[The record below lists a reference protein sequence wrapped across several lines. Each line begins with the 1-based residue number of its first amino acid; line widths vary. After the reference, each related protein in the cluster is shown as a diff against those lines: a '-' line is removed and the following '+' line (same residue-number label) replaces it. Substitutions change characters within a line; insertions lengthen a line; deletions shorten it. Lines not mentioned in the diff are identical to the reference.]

1 MASPQTDDL
10 AVSLN
15 QQGNSLNFKIEST
28 EDVSLA
34 IECLE
39 LMNRKRKLN
48 NTEKSLKN
56 IEVQNKI

>member
-1 MASPQTDDL
+1 MMGRPQSDDL
-10 AVSLN
+10 TVSLN
-15 QQGNSLNFKIEST
+15 YQGNSLNFKIEST

-39 LMNRKRKLN
+39 LMNTKRKLN

-56 IEVQNKI
+56 IEV